1 MKVKVL
7 FWNGARDNRSEF
19 GPYHWVV
26 ATEQEI
32 RVPVDLQVMDNDA
45 QDFKAFSESI
55 LLPFDN
61 PLAVCQKN
69 GTLEL
74 RELAGRYAYEIYD
87 HWQAL
92 EVK

>member
-32 RVPVDLQVMDNDA
+32 RVPVDL
-45 QDFKAFSESI
+45 
-55 LLPFDN
+55 
-61 PLAVCQKN
+61 
-69 GTLEL
+69 
-74 RELAGRYAYEIYD
+74 
-87 HWQAL
+87 
-92 EVK
+92 